1 MKGVKGE
8 VRKEEMS
15 GREEGEKRGVREGKR
30 VDESIF

>member
-15 GREEGEKRGVREGKR
+15 GKEGGEERGRREGELR
-30 VDESIF
+30 V

>member
-15 GREEGEKRGVREGKR
+15 GREEGEKRGGREGKT
-30 VDESIF
+30 VDDSRF